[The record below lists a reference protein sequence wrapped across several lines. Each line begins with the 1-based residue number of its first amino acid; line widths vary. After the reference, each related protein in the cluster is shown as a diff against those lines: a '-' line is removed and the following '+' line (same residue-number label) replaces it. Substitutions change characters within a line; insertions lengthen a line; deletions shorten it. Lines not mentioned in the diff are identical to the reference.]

1 VYALQDATIDG
12 VPETKGIDMADAT
25 IITYQRLYTNVSV
38 ASVGSSYASIATL
51 SATKPSSGMV
61 YDQQLNGM
69 SPSLL
74 RIMPYASSTSIGSA
88 TGVRVVGY
96 TGEVNSADGLTYW
109 LPTVLA
115 DFNLTFTS
123 GTVPTYSLDSATQR
137 PFAVIAQVAGT
148 PAANLYSPGTAA
160 ASNVEVASAMVDIA
174 GHQLVQV
181 QFKAASGTPT
191 MGVFV
196 TTL

>member
-1 VYALQDATIDG
+1 MDS
-12 VPETKGIDMADAT
+12 VPETKGIDMADAS
-25 IITYQRLYTNVSV
+25 IITYQRPYTNVSV

-51 SATKPSSGMV
+51 SATKPSSGV
-61 YDQQLNGM
+61 VHDQQLNGS

-115 DFNLTFTS
+115 DFNLTFSS

-191 MGVFV
+191 MGVFT

>member
-1 VYALQDATIDG
+1 
-12 VPETKGIDMADAT
+12 MADAT
-25 IITYQRLYTNVSV
+25 ITTYQRPYSNVSV
-38 ASVGSSYASIATL
+38 ASVGASYGSIATL
-51 SATKPSSGMV
+51 SATKPSSGVV

-88 TGVRVVGY
+88 TGVRVVGW
-96 TGEVNSADGLTYW
+96 TGEVSSADGLTYW

-115 DFNLTFTS
+115 DFNLTFSTTTGS
-123 GTVPTYSLDSATQR
+123 IPTYSLDSATQR
-137 PFAVIAQVAGT
+137 PFAVITQVAGT

-160 ASNVEVASAMVDIA
+160 AGNVEVASAMVDIA
-174 GHQLVQV
+174 GAQIVTV

-191 MGVFV
+191 MGVFA

>member
-1 VYALQDATIDG
+1 
-12 VPETKGIDMADAT
+12 MADAT
-25 IITYQRLYTNVSV
+25 IITYQRPYSNVSV
-38 ASVGSSYASIATL
+38 ASVGSSYGSIATL
-51 SATKPSSGMV
+51 SATKPSSGVV

-88 TGVRVVGY
+88 TGVRVVGW
-96 TGEVNSADGLTYW
+96 TGKVNTTDGLTYW

-115 DFNLTFTS
+115 DFNLSFTS
-123 GTVPTYSLDSATQR
+123 GSVPTYSLDGGTQR
-137 PFAVIAQVAGT
+137 PFAVITQVAGT

-160 ASNVEVASAMVDIA
+160 GGNVEVASAMVDIA
-174 GHQLVQV
+174 GAQIVTV

-191 MGVFV
+191 MGVFS

>member
-1 VYALQDATIDG
+1 
-12 VPETKGIDMADAT
+12 MADAT
-25 IITYQRLYTNVSV
+25 IITYQRPYSNVSV
-38 ASVGSSYASIATL
+38 ASVGASYGSIATL
-51 SATKPSSGMV
+51 SATKPSSGVV

-88 TGVRVVGY
+88 TGVRVVGW
-96 TGEVNSADGLTYW
+96 TGKVDSTDGLTYW

-115 DFNLTFTS
+115 DFNLSFTS
-123 GTVPTYSLDSATQR
+123 GSVPTYSLDGGTQR
-137 PFAVIAQVAGT
+137 PFAAITQVAGT

-160 ASNVEVASAMVDIA
+160 AGNVEVASAMVDIA
-174 GHQLVQV
+174 GAQIVTV
-181 QFKAASGTPT
+181 QFRAASGTPT
-191 MGVFV
+191 MGVFC